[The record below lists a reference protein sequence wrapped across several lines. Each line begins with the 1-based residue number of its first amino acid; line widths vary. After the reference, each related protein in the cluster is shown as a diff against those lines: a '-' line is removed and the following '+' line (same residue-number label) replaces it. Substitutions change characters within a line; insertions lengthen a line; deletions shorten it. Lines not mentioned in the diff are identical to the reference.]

1 MDPSHR
7 SGGCADFGG
16 DRLQGVVASTLI
28 GARRLDQLTANLA
41 ALDVTLTAEQIAT
54 LDAVSKPPLS
64 FPAGYAQI
72 SQMFGFPSTRI
83 DGVQTP
89 ASPMLAASAA
99 RY

>member
-1 MDPSHR
+1 
-7 SGGCADFGG
+7 
-16 DRLQGVVASTLI
+16 
-28 GARRLDQLTANLA
+28 LTANLA

-54 LDAVSKPPLS
+54 LDAVSKPVLS

-72 SQMFGFPSTRI
+72 SQMFGFPGTTI

-89 ASPMLAASAA
+89 PSPTLAASAA